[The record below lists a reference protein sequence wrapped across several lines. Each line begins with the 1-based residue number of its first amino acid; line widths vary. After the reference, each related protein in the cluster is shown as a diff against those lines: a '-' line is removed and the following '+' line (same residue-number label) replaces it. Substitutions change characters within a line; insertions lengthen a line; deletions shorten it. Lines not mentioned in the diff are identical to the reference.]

1 MLPCP
6 LPPVL
11 AFARAFFHANGG
23 TMQTYSR
30 QAASLTDNG
39 IGWQPEVNPALH
51 AKRSAIMNA
60 PSTLLWVT
68 QADIDGV
75 IGRLL
80 CLPAVVAVVARNEL
94 YILEIMLI
102 NDEIFYANPA
112 VKFFTV
118 FKLTAQPTVRT
129 NDLSFHKL
137 TSLSCEY
144 QSYLKS
150 NFVFLCSN

>member
-60 PSTLLWVT
+60 LLTLLRVA
-68 QADIDGV
+68 QADIDG
-75 IGRLL
+75 
-80 CLPAVVAVVARNEL
+80 
-94 YILEIMLI
+94 
-102 NDEIFYANPA
+102 
-112 VKFFTV
+112 
-118 FKLTAQPTVRT
+118 
-129 NDLSFHKL
+129 
-137 TSLSCEY
+137 
-144 QSYLKS
+144 
-150 NFVFLCSN
+150 